1 MNTISTTQLLD
12 IKKAADLISISIPT
26 LYRHLSKRKTNGLDK
41 AAKKKGGQWRFEPE
55 ALLAWD
61 SKSE

>member
-1 MNTISTTQLLD
+1 MNTTTTIQLLD
-12 IKKAADLISISIPT
+12 IKKAADLISISTST

-41 AAKKKGGQWRFEPE
+41 AAKKKGGQWRFDSS